1 MKNKIKP
8 RRLLATIILI
18 SIAYLVIII
27 AALHFLS
34 PGYNPIKQT
43 TSEYVVGR
51 YGFLMTSVFLSM
63 SIACMALVAGLYKT
77 MPATSQSRIG
87 LALVVI
93 FAIQALVAMFF
104 PVNPT
109 GTPITA
115 SGLVHRIIG
124 PIGFLCFTIGALLI
138 SDSLKKDKQFDTV
151 QRPARILSWLILAMF
166 IITTVGII
174 TQSFG
179 GLGQRI
185 LLALMVV
192 WFILI
197 ALNLSSITESKKI
210 KI

>member
-1 MKNKIKP
+1 
-8 RRLLATIILI
+8 
-18 SIAYLVIII
+18 
-27 AALHFLS
+27 
-34 PGYNPIKQT
+34 
-43 TSEYVVGR
+43 
-51 YGFLMTSVFLSM
+51 MTSVFLSM

-166 IITTVGII
+166 IITTVGLI
-174 TQSFG
+174 TQSVG